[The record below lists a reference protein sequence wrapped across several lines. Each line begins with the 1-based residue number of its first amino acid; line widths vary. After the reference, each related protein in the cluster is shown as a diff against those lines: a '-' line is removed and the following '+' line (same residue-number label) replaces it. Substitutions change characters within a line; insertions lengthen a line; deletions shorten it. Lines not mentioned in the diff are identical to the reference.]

1 MMRKIGAFAAALAA
15 LSSVAFAQLQVPQP
29 ASQQQVRPNATSSD
43 APIGSRDVLDIRV
56 LQDATLNTTATV
68 GDDGRVSLPVVGKVD
83 ISGLTPLQAEMR
95 IKQVLESKILTK
107 ADVTVQVLIAGSKPI
122 SVIGAVTRPG
132 GINVTGNITLI
143 QAITQAGGLAPGYGK
158 TVYVLRTA
166 SNGLTEQI
174 AIDVD
179 DLMVNGN
186 PDLNLPLAPN
196 DVVNI
201 PVDTPITVYILGE
214 VVRPGKVDFRRSQTP
229 TLLQAL
235 AAAGAP
241 TDRAGSRVVVKRIV
255 NGRETTIQANWKKIV
270 DGKQADIQLLDNDT
284 VFVRESVF

>member
-1 MMRKIGAFAAALAA
+1 MPAAH
-15 LSSVAFAQLQVPQP
+15 S
-29 ASQQQVRPNATSSD
+29 TSSD

-56 LQDATLNTTATV
+56 AQDPTLNTTATV
-68 GDDGRVSLPVVGKVD
+68 ADDGRISMPVVGRIDV
-83 ISGLTPLQAEMR
+83 SGLTPLQAEAR
-95 IKQVLESKILTK
+95 IRQVLEAKVLRQ
-107 ADVTVQVLIAGSKPI
+107 ADVTVSVLVAGSKPI

-143 QAITQAGGLAPGYGK
+143 QAITQAGGLAAGYGK
-158 TVYVLRTA
+158 TIYVLRTA

-174 AIDVD
+174 AIDID

-201 PVDTPITVYILGE
+201 PMDTPISIYILGE
-214 VVRPGKVDFRRSQTP
+214 VTRPGKVQFRRSQTP

-235 AAAGAP
+235 ADAGAP
-241 TDRAGSRVVVKRIV
+241 TDRASRSVVVKRFV
-255 NGRETTIQANWKKIV
+255 NGRETTIKADWKKIV
-270 DGKQADIQLLDNDT
+270 EGRQPDIQLQDNDT
-284 VFVRESVF
+284 IYVKESIF

>member
-1 MMRKIGAFAAALAA
+1 MRKIGAFAAALVAV
-15 LSSVAFAQLQVPQP
+15 SSVAFAQLVPQQP
-29 ASQQQVRPNATSSD
+29 APQQARPNATSSE
-43 APIGSRDVLDIRV
+43 APIGSRDVLEIRV
-56 LQDATLNTTATV
+56 LQDPTLNTTATV
-68 GDDGRVSLPVVGKVD
+68 GDDGRISLPVVGKVD

-95 IKQVLESKILTK
+95 IKQVLESKVLTK
-107 ADVTVQVLIAGSKPI
+107 ADVTVQVLVAGSKPI

-201 PVDTPITVYILGE
+201 PVDTPISVYILGE

-241 TDRAGSRVVVKRIV
+241 TDRASARVVVKRMV
-255 NGRETTIQANWKKIV
+255 NGRETTIKADWKKIV

-284 VFVRESVF
+284 VFVKESVF